1 MRTRLISGLV
11 LGLLVLGAC
20 SSDDDPPGTS
30 EAGGETTEEKP
41 TGLDAG
47 FGQGG
52 VLALPLSADAHD
64 RLLAVTNGPDGSVY
78 ATGWTSS
85 GGDNAMVVA
94 KIGSD
99 GKLDTAFGQG
109 GIASVNVAVGGKTAE
124 VARAVAVQ
132 PDGKIVAA
140 GVARNGTGNGVGLVR
155 INP

>member
-11 LGLLVLGAC
+11 IGLLALGAC
-20 SSDDDPPGTS
+20 SSDDDGQPTTQ
-30 EAGGETTEEKP
+30 AGGEKAGTERP

-52 VLALPLSADAHD
+52 VLALPLSPDAHD

-78 ATGWTSS
+78 AAGWTSP

-109 GIASVNVAVGGKTAE
+109 GVTTVNVAVGGKTVE
-124 VARAVAVQ
+124 MARAVAGQ
-132 PDGKIVAA
+132 PHGE
-140 GVARNGTGNGVGLVR
+140 VG
-155 INP
+155 ISGPGEKDPK